1 MKILIVDD
9 SAEKIGAVRNALK
22 ELEFFE
28 SLAISHALDL
38 NNARIQLSKE
48 YFDLLILDLN
58 MPEDIGEAANMT
70 AGIAFVDEVMST
82 HRIKKPSDIVVLS
95 AFDESLVK
103 FREQV
108 EKSGFIVIQYGDISA
123 EWKNTLKSRVDYL
136 KLCYDQ
142 RRYMPRPPECKV
154 LLVTAVSVETSAILA
169 WDCQWEKVVIPG
181 DPTVYRRTYLEN
193 CNGQIPVIHVQLSEM
208 GMVAAASL
216 VSKAIMVFQPQYVM
230 MVGIAA
236 GLGNDASLGD
246 ILVAT
251 DVWDY
256 SSGKYIEM
264 NTDGEKKIVLQ
275 PDPKFLSINKPLKD
289 KLIFADYKQVLT
301 EIKDNYIGNP
311 ASENLN
317 VHFGQMACGVAVVAS
332 KELVDSQVKAH
343 ARKVQGLDME
353 SYGIFYASAGTT
365 NPAVT
370 ALVIKSISD
379 FADSDKGD
387 KAQPYAAYT
396 SASFARYV
404 IESMLDIN

>member
-22 ELEFFE
+22 ELDFFD
-28 SLAISHALDL
+28 SLSIMHALDL
-38 NNARIQLSKE
+38 NNARAQLCNE
-48 YFDLLILDLN
+48 FFDLLILDLN
-58 MPEDIGEAANMT
+58 MPEDIGEPANMT
-70 AGIAFVDEVMST
+70 AGIAFMDEIMTVY
-82 HRIKKPSDIVVLS
+82 RIKKPTEIIVLS
-95 AFDESLVK
+95 AFDESLSR

-108 EKSGFIVIQYGDISA
+108 EKSGFIVIQYSDTSA

-142 RRYMPRPPECKV
+142 RRYFPRPPECKV
-154 LLVTAVSVETSAILA
+154 LLVTAVSVETNAILD
-169 WDCQWEKVVIPG
+169 WDCQWEAVNIPG
-181 DPTVYRRTYLEN
+181 DPTIYRRTSLKN
-193 CNGQIPVIHVQLSEM
+193 CNGPFPVVHVQLSEM
-208 GMVAAASL
+208 GMVAAAAL
-216 VSKAIMVFQPQYVM
+216 VSKSIIVFQPQYVI

-256 SSGKYIEM
+256 SSGKYIEVS
-264 NTDGEKKIVLQ
+264 TDGEKKIVLQ
-275 PDPKFLSINKPLKD
+275 PDPKFLSLNKPLKD
-289 KLIFADYKQVLT
+289 KPTFVDYTKILA
-301 EIKDNYIGNP
+301 EIKENYIGSP
-311 ASENLN
+311 AAETLN

-332 KELVDSQVKAH
+332 KELVNAQVKAH

-353 SYGIFYASAGTT
+353 SYGVFHASMGTT
-365 NPAVT
+365 NPAVI
-370 ALVIKSISD
+370 ALVVKSISD

-396 SASFARYV
+396 SASFAKY
-404 IESMLDIN
+404 IMETLLDIS